1 MGAVVTRSV
10 PDATVVA
17 GNPARVLR
25 KLTPR
30 EKTYLMEVMHSGRYF
45 GRNTKTEGF
54 SVEIDSIGNDS
65 LHSS

>member
-1 MGAVVTRSV
+1 VGAVVTRSV

-30 EKTYLMEVMHSGRYF
+30 EKTHLMEAMHSGRYF
-45 GRNTKTEGF
+45 GRNTKTEEF